1 MSTPQPPDPAP
12 GRPSILLVDD
22 HAAGRVALARML
34 TAHGFAVTDVED
46 GTSAFALLR
55 DGPPPDYL
63 LTDLRL
69 PDFDGRE
76 VISAARLLHPTPRI
90 ALMTGWDVDPDE
102 RDRLGIDWVF
112 LKPLDIGQIV
122 ANFREKAPHPAD
134 RRSEAG

>member
-1 MSTPQPPDPAP
+1 MSHLPTPDPAP

-46 GTSAFALLR
+46 GTSAFASLK
-55 DGPPPDYL
+55 DGPPPDFL

-76 VISAARLLHPTPRI
+76 VISAARLLNPTPRI
-90 ALMTGWDVDPDE
+90 ALMTGWDVEPDE

-112 LKPLDIGQIV
+112 LKPLDVGLIV
-122 ANFREKAPHPAD
+122 SKLREKAPRPAD
-134 RRSEAG
+134 G